1 MIGVGIRGRS
11 RIWRGAPWGALA
23 LLLASC
29 TGGLTCS
36 APNDRPAVS
45 APDEAPEASPSEDR
59 SSDEIGAEHPARLA
73 IRVLD
78 QHPHATDA
86 FTQGLLLHEGFL
98 YESTGQ
104 RGRSTLRK
112 VEPQTG
118 EVLVRRDLPDR
129 LFAEG
134 LALIPG
140 TAPDGAARDPRLV
153 QLTWQSGIALVWDLA
168 TLERIGE
175 HRYDGEGWGL
185 AFDGEH
191 LVMSDGSSTLTLRD
205 PETFA
210 EVERIEVHLGGRPL
224 AQLNELEW
232 AADALW
238 ANVWGSSTVVR
249 IDLSTGRV
257 TATADLG
264 ELYGLLPPEQVTR
277 IDVLNGIAY
286 RPAEEADAEGTFLV
300 TGKYWP
306 RVFEVVFDA
315 PAVAAARPLD

>member
-1 MIGVGIRGRS
+1 MIGAGSRGKIPVCRA
-11 RIWRGAPWGALA
+11 APWGALA

-36 APNDRPAVS
+36 APSERTATR
-45 APDEAPEASPSEDR
+45 APDETPVDR
-59 SSDEIGAEHPARLA
+59 SSDRSGIEPPESLTV
-73 IRVLD
+73 RVLD
-78 QHPHATDA
+78 ERSHATDA
-86 FTQGLLLHEGFL
+86 FTQGLLFHEGFL
-98 YESTGQ
+98 YESTGR
-104 RGRSTLRK
+104 RGHSTLRK
-112 VEPQTG
+112 VEPRTG

-140 TAPDGAARDPRLV
+140 SRETGGADGPRLV
-153 QLTWQSGIALVWDLA
+153 QLTWQSGRALVWDLA

-175 HRYDGEGWGL
+175 RRYDGEGWGL

-191 LVMSDGSSTLTLRD
+191 LVMSDGSSSLTLRD

-210 EVERIEVHLGGRPL
+210 EVDRVGVHLGGRPL

-232 AADALW
+232 AEGALW

-249 IDLSTGRV
+249 IDLPSGRV

-264 ELYGLLPPEQVTR
+264 ELYGLLPPEEATR

-286 RPAEEADAEGTFLV
+286 RPAEGTAAEGTFLV
-300 TGKYWP
+300 TGKHWP
-306 RVFEVVFDA
+306 RLFEVAFD
-315 PAVAAARPLD
+315 PPDVAAARSLD

>member
-1 MIGVGIRGRS
+1 MGAGTRVCRT
-11 RIWRGAPWGALA
+11 APWGALA

-36 APNDRPAVS
+36 APSDRPAAH
-45 APDEAPEASPSEDR
+45 APEEAPPGDRNPDRAEA
-59 SSDEIGAEHPARLA
+59 GHPESLSV
-73 IRVLD
+73 RVLEER
-78 QHPHATDA
+78 PHATDA
-86 FTQGLLLHEGFL
+86 FTQGLLFHDGFL

-112 VEPQTG
+112 VNPQTG
-118 EVLVRRDLPDR
+118 EVVVRRDLPDR

-134 LALIPG
+134 LALISGSAGTPAPPDGG
-140 TAPDGAARDPRLV
+140 TAGGARLI
-153 QLTWQSGIALVWDLA
+153 QLTWQSGLALVWDLA
-168 TLERIGE
+168 TLERVGE

-191 LVMSDGSSTLTLRD
+191 LVMSDGSSTLSLRD

-210 EVERIEVHLGGRPL
+210 EVDRVEVRLGGHPL

-232 AADALW
+232 AAGALW

-249 IDLSTGRV
+249 IDLPSGRV

-264 ELYGLLPPEQVTR
+264 KLYGLLPVEESAR

-286 RPAEEADAEGTFLV
+286 RPAETVDAGGTFLV

-306 RVFEVVFDA
+306 RLFEVAFE
-315 PAVAAARPLD
+315 PPNVAAARSLD

>member
-1 MIGVGIRGRS
+1 MGVGS
-11 RIWRGAPWGALA
+11 RVCRAAPWGALA
-23 LLLASC
+23 LLLVSC

-36 APNDRPAVS
+36 APSDRPAAH
-45 APDEAPEASPSEDR
+45 APEEAPPQDPNPDR
-59 SSDEIGAEHPARLA
+59 SGPEQPESLSL
-73 IRVLD
+73 RVLEER
-78 QHPHATDA
+78 PHATDA
-86 FTQGLLLHEGFL
+86 FTQGLLFHEGFL

-112 VEPQTG
+112 VNPQTG
-118 EVLVRRDLPDR
+118 EVVVRRDLPDR

-140 TAPDGAARDPRLV
+140 SAETSAPPASGPRLI
-153 QLTWQSGIALVWDLA
+153 QLTWQSGLALVWDLA
-168 TLERIGE
+168 TLERVGE

-185 AFDGEH
+185 AFDGQH
-191 LVMSDGSSTLTLRD
+191 LVMSDGSSTLSLRD

-210 EVERIEVHLGGRPL
+210 EVDRVEVQLGGRPL
-224 AQLNELEW
+224 AQVNELEW
-232 AADALW
+232 AAGALW

-249 IDLSTGRV
+249 IDLPSGRV

-264 ELYGLLPPEQVTR
+264 KLYGLLPVEEAAR

-286 RPAEEADAEGTFLV
+286 RPAETADAEGTFLV

-306 RVFEVVFDA
+306 RVFEVAFE
-315 PAVAAARPLD
+315 PPNVAAARSLD